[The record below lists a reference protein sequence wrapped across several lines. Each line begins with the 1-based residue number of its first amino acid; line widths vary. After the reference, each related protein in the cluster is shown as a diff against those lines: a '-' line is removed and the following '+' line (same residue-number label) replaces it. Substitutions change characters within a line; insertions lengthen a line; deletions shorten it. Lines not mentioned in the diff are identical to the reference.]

1 MTDKTIIGD
10 NNLNNIKYTN
20 YDDKTFIDKSVE

>member
-20 YDDKTFIDKSVE
+20 YDDKTFIDKSIE

>member
-10 NNLNNIKYTN
+10 NNLNNIKYSN